1 MKNFF
6 YALMITIITSVS
18 YSSYAQNTN
27 NYSTHYKKLLSRYVS
42 NGERNGI
49 HTTLIN
55 YKSWENDPLHR
66 KTMEVVQQTNPDL
79 FEFKEK
85 MAFWINVYNLLTID
99 LIIQTGEKNSIKNQ
113 GSLFQNVWKVNYWII
128 NNKKYTLDKI
138 EHQILRPMGDPRIHM
153 AINCASLSCP
163 DLRTE
168 PFTGKKLEIQLEEQT
183 QLFIQNKSKGVKI
196 TKSGLQVSKIFD
208 WFSEDFVRTGGVE
221 NFINKQLHSN
231 YTNLKIS
238 KYLYYDWVLNSL

>member
-1 MKNFF
+1 MKKLF
-6 YALMITIITSVS
+6 YILIITIITSVN
-18 YSSYAQNTN
+18 YASYAQNAN
-27 NYSTHYKKLLSRYVS
+27 NYSTYYKNLLSRYVLS
-42 NGERNGI
+42 GKRNGI

-55 YKSWENDPLHR
+55 YESWGSDPLHR
-66 KTMEVVQQTNPDL
+66 KTMELVRQTNPDL
-79 FEFKEK
+79 FDFKEK

-113 GSLFQNVWKVNYWII
+113 GNLFQNVWKINHWVI

-163 DLRTE
+163 DLRIE
-168 PFTGKKLEIQLEEQT
+168 PFTGKKLEMQLEEQT
-183 QLFIQNKSKGVKI
+183 RLFIQNKSKGVNI
-196 TKSGLQVSKIFD
+196 TKSKLQVSKIFY
-208 WFSEDFVRTGGVE
+208 WFSEDFAQVGGVE
-221 NFINKQLHSN
+221 NFIKKHLNSN

-238 KYLYYDWVLNSL
+238 KYLYYDWSLNSL